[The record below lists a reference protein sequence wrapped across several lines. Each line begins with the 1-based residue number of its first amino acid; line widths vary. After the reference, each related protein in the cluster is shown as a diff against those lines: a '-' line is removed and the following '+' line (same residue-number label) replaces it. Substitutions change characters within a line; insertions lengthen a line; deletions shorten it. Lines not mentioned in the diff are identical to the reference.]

1 LASIEA
7 IANRTIESSQAKILA
22 NCRSPDFTFFTPNK
36 RKTIQMP
43 IPLLEFTPT
52 TQNQRVEGY
61 EVPNDDDL
69 QYYRFTPASSD
80 AEIQEIIW
88 AGYRQIFSEHL
99 ILEKYRQPFLESQLK
114 NRAISVRE
122 FIRGLGKTDVYR
134 TQVAETND
142 NYRLVDIT
150 FKRFLGRATY
160 GKDERIA
167 WSIVI
172 ATKGLSGFID
182 AVVDSEEY
190 RENFGDDI
198 VPYQRRRFKD
208 RPFNLVNPR
217 YGDYWRARQISLE
230 GSYYQVQITGQSV
243 QRGVRQAI
251 PDTFL
256 QMARSISP
264 GGMNYQRT
272 ADRARS
278 YASSKPLLDTS
289 RKVATPEPSVGRS
302 EVALPYR
309 YLYKAP
315 TTK

>member
-1 LASIEA
+1 MS
-7 IANRTIESSQAKILA
+7 
-22 NCRSPDFTFFTPNK
+22 
-36 RKTIQMP
+36 
-43 IPLLEFTPT
+43 IPLLEYTPN

-61 EVPNDDDL
+61 EVPNDDDF
-69 QYYRFTPASSD
+69 QYYRFPPTSSD
-80 AEIQEIIW
+80 FEVKEIIW
-88 AGYRQIFSEHL
+88 AAYRQIFSEHL

-160 GKDERIA
+160 GRDEQIA

-172 ATKGLSGFID
+172 ATKGLDGFID

-190 RENFGDDI
+190 RQNFGDDI

-217 YGDYWRARQISLE
+217 YSHYWRAREIGNQ
-230 GSYYQVQITGQSV
+230 GSFYQAKVSGQSV
-243 QRGVRQAI
+243 ERGVRSAI

-256 QMARSISP
+256 QMARSIAP
-264 GGMNYQRT
+264 GGMNFQRT
-272 ADRARS
+272 SDRARS
-278 YASSKPLLDTS
+278 LATGKPLIDTT
-289 RKVATPEPSVGRS
+289 RQAATPTATVGRT

-309 YLYKAP
+309 YLYRRP
-315 TTK
+315 TS